1 MVAPHFTLFAS
12 CIARG
17 ISGDRAQKKK
27 MRKKG
32 RPDKQTEEWNALQF
46 SGPLFMFLGHL
57 SSGYLGY
64 VQRIRPGESPSVQDF
79 HRGDLIEG
87 YLDYLKVGIKVVLE
101 RCTSSEGNFSR
112 LFFLGTMPT
121 QRNATQRNATQ
132 CNGVNICAKFI
143 FWEPERKLDVFAGES
158 AQSAHRLCCMFAH
171 KANFTF
177 SEIRAYM

>member
-17 ISGDRAQKKK
+17 IFGDRAHKKK
-27 MRKKG
+27 EKKRKKG
-32 RPDKQTEEWNALQF
+32 KPDKQTEEWNALQF

-121 QRNATQRNATQ
+121 
-132 CNGVNICAKFI
+132 
-143 FWEPERKLDVFAGES
+143 
-158 AQSAHRLCCMFAH
+158 
-171 KANFTF
+171 
-177 SEIRAYM
+177 